1 MHQLFTE
8 EKRENQLPLS
18 CKLAFGLRS
27 HCNTSTVHMR
37 QLFFCVLKM
46 AAVVGDSLSSTMGA
60 TLEEDVTNVMHPD
73 HDISE
78 RAG

>member
-1 MHQLFTE
+1 
-8 EKRENQLPLS
+8 
-18 CKLAFGLRS
+18 
-27 HCNTSTVHMR
+27 
-37 QLFFCVLKM
+37 M

-78 RAG
+78 RGRVRSK